1 MMNLIY
7 QKWSPEMG
15 GDGVSGTIRTTPEN
29 YYVATVNS
37 DRSLTFE
44 GLEANTRNVDQFEV
58 TCMWQDGKI
67 PVQEA
72 R

>member
-1 MMNLIY
+1 MENLIY
-7 QKWSPEMG
+7 QKWSPLMG
-15 GDGVSGTIRTTPEN
+15 GDGVSGTIRKMPEN

-44 GLEANTRNVDQFEV
+44 GLEAKTRDYPPDEV
-58 TCMWQDGKI
+58 TKMWEDGEI
-67 PVQEA
+67 PTQES